1 MLSSGDK
8 VVARA
13 TVTGTNH
20 GPFMGMPPTGKAIRV
35 QLIDIIRF
43 DDDGLA
49 REHWGVFDAMKMMQ
63 QLGVVPAGPPA

>member
-1 MLSSGDK
+1 MTPPAAASPHAYGS
-8 VVARA
+8 
-13 TVTGTNH
+13 

-63 QLGVVPAGPPA
+63 QLGVVPDGPPA